1 MNYLCFC
8 VTIQLYTVEDL
19 KVFAEVLDEVE
30 TRRMKTRHLKRV
42 EFSDFYVEEAALA
55 AQLLLKHGNVLEEIV
70 FTWDNEFEYNIEAM
84 EVINQVSEF
93 DKASSSV
100 KLITVLKTRH
110 FRYVQMYQ
118 SCVGGFWI

>member
-1 MNYLCFC
+1 M
-8 VTIQLYTVEDL
+8 
-19 KVFAEVLDEVE
+19 LDEVE

-70 FTWDNEFEYNIEAM
+70 FTWDNEFEYNREAM

-110 FRYVQMYQ
+110 FRYV
-118 SCVGGFWI
+118 